1 MDVKEIGPPVPLAT
15 LLSAGRVLHQT
26 EIGVLFECRQHVVLE
41 QQNEH
46 KQGRQPMVISL
57 KINFKI
63 NGYTSS
69 RVYFKN
75 WSNNWLNRGFTTYCV
90 INDCIEY
97 MKTTSLKVDLYLKQI

>member
-46 KQGRQPMVISL
+46 KQGRQPMVIS
-57 KINFKI
+57 
-63 NGYTSS
+63 S
-69 RVYFKN
+69 
-75 WSNNWLNRGFTTYCV
+75 
-90 INDCIEY
+90 
-97 MKTTSLKVDLYLKQI
+97 